1 MTSIDSRISF
11 MKKAHPMKD
20 IDSILNPLVKKWF
33 FSKFKAFSLPQTYGV
48 YEIHNRNNILI
59 SAPTGGTK
67 TLTAFLSI
75 INELVNLEMSKSLED
90 RVYAVYVSPLKAL
103 NNDIHKNLEEPLNE
117 IKKLAKGEGIDL
129 NIRIATRT
137 GDTTPYQR
145 QKMLKNP
152 PNILITTPESLALM
166 LGSMK
171 FKELMFGVNWCIIDE
186 IHAIADNK
194 RGVHLSLSLERLNK
208 QSPELSRIGLSA
220 TVEPIQE
227 VASFLVGTERKCKIA
242 KVDFLKKFDLKVLS
256 PVPDLI
262 NTSQEKMNKK
272 LYALLDK
279 YIQEHKTTL
288 IFTNTRAG
296 TERVVHHLKDIFP
309 KNYTENI
316 GAHHGSLSKEYR
328 NKIESNLKE
337 GKLKAVVCSTSLE
350 LGIDIGY
357 IDLVICLGSP
367 KGVAR
372 FLQRCLPYESRVL
385 LADGSYK
392 SIGEIV
398 EKKLDVEVLSYDK
411 KMGFVSNKIVKY
423 HKNKGS
429 SLLNIKLHSGS
440 ELKCTKEHPIM
451 TRDGW
456 RKSSNLKSGEEI
468 AELFNCRFND
478 QPYIYEMVNQ
488 KEFFVENKDNFLRK
502 IIDKHVLRNNLS
514 YSNIAKLV
522 GISQNRLQDYIRR
535 NGRRKGIKLDT
546 FLKIM
551 KICGVN
557 KKDYVSQL
565 KELKSASHHRNPLP
579 LKLDK
584 DLMWL
589 AGIVASDGCIVQN
602 GTKKYY
608 KIKIGNKDK
617 SLLKE
622 CQKIFNK
629 FGFYSKIQTNK
640 KREGFYNLECGS
652 KLFAQL
658 FISLGLKTKNKSRE
672 VEISS
677 FLNRL
682 PKELII
688 PFIEGVM
695 EGDGNVQDGIRL
707 FSASKNFVL
716 GIHNLLNRCGVHN
729 YFVEQK
735 AKTSKLIPKINYTDI
750 YCLYVS
756 RNRHVFEF
764 TKHCTFKGK
773 KAKKLKKKK
782 TSYFSQDKDIEK
794 NISWTK
800 IKSIEEEKNSDYV
813 YNITLENEP
822 NDYFIESILTHNC
835 GRSGHKMHE
844 TVKGRLIVTD
854 RDDLVECSV
863 LLKNAVEGKIDAID
877 IPNNCLDVLAQQMHS
892 IACTDI
898 WDKWE
903 LYETIKKS
911 YCYSNLKISEFEEV
925 LDYLAGNFASLEDRS
940 IYAKIWYDPET
951 NQIGKKGRMSRII
964 NMTNI
969 GTIPDSTGIKVKIKE
984 EIIGTIDEAF
994 LEKLKRGDI
1003 FVLGGDTYQFKHSRG
1018 TVAQVT
1024 ACYGKKPTVPS
1035 WYSEMLPL
1043 SFDLASSIGKFR
1055 RYLLDLFINKKS
1067 KEDILKYINEY
1078 LYVDENAANAIY
1090 DYFQQQFLYATI
1102 PNDKKI
1108 LVEYYNSG
1116 NKDEKR
1122 YVIFHSMF
1130 GRRVNDV
1137 LSRAIGYSASKIYH
1151 RDLEI
1156 SINDNGFYLACPPGK
1171 NINVTQAIELLNPE
1185 NFEEVMKRSIDK
1197 SEVLKRRF
1205 RHCAGRALMILRN
1218 YKGHKKGVGRQQVSS
1233 MILLSAVRRIS
1244 DDFCILK
1251 EARREVL
1258 EDLMDQNNA
1267 KEVFTKIKSND
1278 IEIETIST
1286 KIPSPFAF
1294 NLITQGYTDILRMED
1309 KIEFIRRMHQMVLAK
1324 IGKKHKIES

>member
-1 MTSIDSRISF
+1 MTNLDSRISF

-20 IDSILNPLVKKWF
+20 IEGILNPLVKKWF

-48 YEIHNRNNILI
+48 CEIHNRNNILI

-75 INELVNLEMSKSLED
+75 LNELVNLEMSKSLED
-90 RVYAVYVSPLKAL
+90 RVYAVYISPLKAL

-117 IKKLAKGEGIDL
+117 ITKLAKEEGIEL

-152 PNILITTPESLALM
+152 PHILITTPESLALM

-208 QSPELSRIGLSA
+208 QSPDLARIGLSA
-220 TVEPIQE
+220 TVEPIVE

-256 PVPDLI
+256 PLPDLI
-262 NTSQEKMNKK
+262 NTTQEKMNKH
-272 LYALLDK
+272 LYKLLDK

-296 TERVVHHLKDIFP
+296 TERVVHHLKENFP

-316 GAHHGSLSKEYR
+316 GAHHGSLSKSYR
-328 NKIESNLKE
+328 TEIESNLKE

-372 FLQRCLPYESRVL
+372 FLQRV
-385 LADGSYK
+385 
-392 SIGEIV
+392 
-398 EKKLDVEVLSYDK
+398 
-411 KMGFVSNKIVKY
+411 
-423 HKNKGS
+423 
-429 SLLNIKLHSGS
+429 
-440 ELKCTKEHPIM
+440 
-451 TRDGW
+451 
-456 RKSSNLKSGEEI
+456 
-468 AELFNCRFND
+468 
-478 QPYIYEMVNQ
+478 
-488 KEFFVENKDNFLRK
+488 
-502 IIDKHVLRNNLS
+502 
-514 YSNIAKLV
+514 
-522 GISQNRLQDYIRR
+522 
-535 NGRRKGIKLDT
+535 
-546 FLKIM
+546 
-551 KICGVN
+551 
-557 KKDYVSQL
+557 
-565 KELKSASHHRNPLP
+565 
-579 LKLDK
+579 
-584 DLMWL
+584 
-589 AGIVASDGCIVQN
+589 
-602 GTKKYY
+602 
-608 KIKIGNKDK
+608 
-617 SLLKE
+617 
-622 CQKIFNK
+622 
-629 FGFYSKIQTNK
+629 
-640 KREGFYNLECGS
+640 
-652 KLFAQL
+652 
-658 FISLGLKTKNKSRE
+658 
-672 VEISS
+672 
-677 FLNRL
+677 
-682 PKELII
+682 
-688 PFIEGVM
+688 
-695 EGDGNVQDGIRL
+695 
-707 FSASKNFVL
+707 
-716 GIHNLLNRCGVHN
+716 
-729 YFVEQK
+729 
-735 AKTSKLIPKINYTDI
+735 
-750 YCLYVS
+750 
-756 RNRHVFEF
+756 
-764 TKHCTFKGK
+764 
-773 KAKKLKKKK
+773 
-782 TSYFSQDKDIEK
+782 
-794 NISWTK
+794 
-800 IKSIEEEKNSDYV
+800 
-813 YNITLENEP
+813 
-822 NDYFIESILTHNC
+822 

-844 TVKGRLIVTD
+844 TVKGRLIVTN

-863 LLKNAVEGKIDAID
+863 LLKNAVERKIDAID
-877 IPNNCLDVLAQQMHS
+877 IPKNCLDVLAQQMHS

-903 LYETIKKS
+903 LFETIKKS
-911 YCYSNLKISEFEEV
+911 HCYSNLKISEFEEI
-925 LDYLAGNFASLEDRS
+925 LDYLAGNFAQLEDRHV
-940 IYAKIWYDPET
+940 YAKIWYDPET

-969 GTIPDSTGIKVKIKE
+969 GTIPDSTGVKVKIKDQ
-984 EIIGTIDEAF
+984 IIGTIDEAF
-994 LEKLKRGDI
+994 LERLKRGDI

-1018 TVAQVT
+1018 TVAQVV
-1024 ACYGKKPTVPS
+1024 ACSGKRPTVPS

-1067 KEDILKYINEY
+1067 KKDILEYINEY
-1078 LYVDENAANAIY
+1078 LYVDENAANAIH
-1090 DYFQQQFLYATI
+1090 DYFQQQFLYANI

-1116 NKDEKR
+1116 DKDNKR

-1137 LSRAIGYSASKIYH
+1137 LSRAIGYAASKIHH

-1156 SINDNGFYLACPPGK
+1156 GINDNGFYLACPPGK
-1171 NINVTQAIELLNPE
+1171 NINAIQAIELLKPE

-1205 RHCAGRALMILRN
+1205 RHCAGRSLMILRN

-1233 MILLSAVRRIS
+1233 MILLNAVRRI
-1244 DDFCILK
+1244 DDNFCILK

-1258 EDLMDQNNA
+1258 EDLMDQTNA
-1267 KEVFTKIKSND
+1267 KKILTQIKSKD
-1278 IEIETIST
+1278 IEIETINT

-1324 IGKKHKIES
+1324 IGKKHKIS